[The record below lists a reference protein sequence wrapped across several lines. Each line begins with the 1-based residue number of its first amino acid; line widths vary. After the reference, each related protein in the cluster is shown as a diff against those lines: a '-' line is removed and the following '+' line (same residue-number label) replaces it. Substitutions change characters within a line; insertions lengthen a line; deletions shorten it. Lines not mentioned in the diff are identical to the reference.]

1 MQFKMVSML
10 LIFIMLLNISP
21 TVLAP
26 GTINVDI
33 YEDEKEVVF
42 KENEASKTIEME
54 GAVNF
59 TGYSVIPVVVQL
71 SSEFDLGSSTI
82 SPVTVT
88 FHTTGSEEFT
98 VTLMIPNEYENGT
111 IGVLAVSGMAQ
122 QGGIV
127 TSVTSYANIVL
138 LNYSQPNNGNQ
149 NLNNSEDHKGDD
161 NSSGIGGVLMI
172 SIILI
177 VIAIVAVFIY
187 KKRIK

>member
-1 MQFKMVSML
+1 MHFKIVSML

-21 TVLAP
+21 IVSAP

-42 KENEASKTIEME
+42 KGNEESKTIEME

-59 TGYSVIPVVVQL
+59 TGYSAIPVVVQL

-82 SPVTVT
+82 SPVTMT

-111 IGVLAVSGMAQ
+111 TGVLAVSGLAQ

-127 TSVTSYANIVL
+127 TSVTSYANILL
-138 LNYSQPNNGNQ
+138 LNYSQSGNGNQ
-149 NLNNSEDHKGDD
+149 NLNNSEDHQNGS
-161 NSSGIGGVLMI
+161 NFSGIGGLLMI
-172 SIILI
+172 SIIVI
-177 VIAIVAVFIY
+177 VIVVVAVIIY

>member
-1 MQFKMVSML
+1 MQFKMVSVL
-10 LIFIMLLNISP
+10 LIFIMLLNTSSIVS
-21 TVLAP
+21 AP

-42 KENEASKTIEME
+42 QENEGSKTIEME

-59 TGYSVIPVVVQL
+59 TGYSAIPVVVQL

-98 VTLMIPNEYENGT
+98 VTLRIPNEYENGT
-111 IGVLAVSGMAQ
+111 TGVLAVSGMAQ

-127 TSVTSYANIVL
+127 TSVTSYANILL
-138 LNYSQPNNGNQ
+138 LNYSQQNNDNF
-149 NLNNSEDHKGDD
+149 NLNNSFNNQG
-161 NSSGIGGVLMI
+161 NGNISRIGGLLMI
-172 SIILI
+172 SIIII
-177 VIAIVAVFIY
+177 VILIVAVVIY
-187 KKRIK
+187 KKRTQ